1 MFDERLILEFEN
13 KLRDKVIREKIIER
27 ELKVEIMH
35 DKAISIIGP
44 RRAGK
49 TYFLLW
55 FFKGHLNNSIYLDF
69 EDIVFKNVTGDD
81 VLRIISIYENYY
93 NIKIKNVLLDEIQNL
108 IDWESL
114 VRSLLNIGYNVLLT
128 GSSSRFLSKEIAT
141 QLRGRSISYM
151 LLPFSFR
158 EYLRAKNIK
167 VDDYLSLSDEIRVKR
182 ALREYIEWG
191 GYPEIVLQPSNRER
205 LIKEYYYLVFYK
217 DFVERFR
224 IKSINTASF
233 IFEFFLQNYSNEM
246 SINKIINYIVSKS
259 SIRTKTTIYDYVDK
273 IQDTAFAFFLERY
286 RGSIYERKSWPKK
299 IYLCDP
305 ALSNLAGFDINIGK
319 RMENLVFLELLRK
332 ANKNPL
338 LRFYYLKTQNS
349 EVDFIIMDGINIHQ
363 LIQVTYASNKNEVEK
378 REIKSLIRASELL
391 NCKNLVIITWDYE
404 DEQTIENNK
413 IKFIPLWKWLLTK
426 DVTTTQT

>member
-1 MFDERLILEFEN
+1 
-13 KLRDKVIREKIIER
+13 
-27 ELKVEIMH
+27 
-35 DKAISIIGP
+35 
-44 RRAGK
+44 
-49 TYFLLW
+49 
-55 FFKGHLNNSIYLDF
+55 
-69 EDIVFKNVTGDD
+69 
-81 VLRIISIYENYY
+81 
-93 NIKIKNVLLDEIQNL
+93 
-108 IDWESL
+108 
-114 VRSLLNIGYNVLLT
+114 
-128 GSSSRFLSKEIAT
+128 
-141 QLRGRSISYM
+141 M

-182 ALREYIEWG
+182 ALREYMEWG

-286 RGSIYERKSWPKK
+286 RGSVYERKSWPKK

-426 DVTTTQT
+426 DVTTT

>member
-1 MFDERLILEFEN
+1 
-13 KLRDKVIREKIIER
+13 
-27 ELKVEIMH
+27 
-35 DKAISIIGP
+35 
-44 RRAGK
+44 
-49 TYFLLW
+49 
-55 FFKGHLNNSIYLDF
+55 
-69 EDIVFKNVTGDD
+69 

-182 ALREYIEWG
+182 ALREYMEWG

-305 ALSNLAGFDINIGK
+305 ALSNLAG
-319 RMENLVFLELLRK
+319 
-332 ANKNPL
+332 
-338 LRFYYLKTQNS
+338 
-349 EVDFIIMDGINIHQ
+349 VDFIIMDGINIHQ

-404 DEQTIENNK
+404 DEQIIENNK

>member
-1 MFDERLILEFEN
+1 
-13 KLRDKVIREKIIER
+13 
-27 ELKVEIMH
+27 
-35 DKAISIIGP
+35 
-44 RRAGK
+44 
-49 TYFLLW
+49 
-55 FFKGHLNNSIYLDF
+55 
-69 EDIVFKNVTGDD
+69 
-81 VLRIISIYENYY
+81 
-93 NIKIKNVLLDEIQNL
+93 
-108 IDWESL
+108 
-114 VRSLLNIGYNVLLT
+114 
-128 GSSSRFLSKEIAT
+128 
-141 QLRGRSISYM
+141 
-151 LLPFSFR
+151 
-158 EYLRAKNIK
+158 
-167 VDDYLSLSDEIRVKR
+167 
-182 ALREYIEWG
+182 
-191 GYPEIVLQPSNRER
+191 
-205 LIKEYYYLVFYK
+205 
-217 DFVERFR
+217 
-224 IKSINTASF
+224 
-233 IFEFFLQNYSNEM
+233 M

>member
-182 ALREYIEWG
+182 ALREYMEWG

-332 ANKNPL
+332 TNKNPL

-404 DEQTIENNK
+404 DEQIIENNK